1 MRPHRVLALA
11 LTALLAP
18 LTALAAAP
26 QQTASALLDR
36 LQAGDL
42 AAVEAEFT
50 PAMAKAVPPDKLAE
64 AWRTLSTQLGAL
76 QQRGPASEREQHGLR
91 VIEQRLQFERGAL
104 LAHVSIDADGKIAGL
119 LFTPAPPP
127 APPPPAADAGFSEQA
142 FAVGPLPGT
151 LALPA
156 GKGPF
161 PAVVLV
167 HGSGP
172 QDRDETIGP
181 NRPFLDVA
189 RGLAAQGI
197 AVLRY
202 DKRTFALPESF
213 AGRINQGFTM
223 DDETTDDAV
232 AAVAALARTPGID
245 PARIVVMGHSQG
257 GMLAARVAGRSGK
270 TAGIVLWAAPARPLL
285 DLLIEQNRYL
295 LSQEHPPSPQR
306 QAALAELERRV
317 AKVRGSGKV
326 ARSDSPL
333 DVPATYWRAFD
344 QIDPVADVRALG
356 PMPVLWLQGE
366 RDFQVTAP
374 DWQRWQQALADDPH
388 ATLHRYAALNHLG
401 IAGSGAPGPAEY
413 ATPGHVDPALIADV
427 AAWVRALPASHGAAP

>member
-1 MRPHRVLALA
+1 MRRRRVPAYALV
-11 LTALLAP
+11 ALLAP
-18 LTALAAAP
+18 LAASAAAP
-26 QQTASALLDR
+26 QQTAGALLDR

-42 AAVEAEFT
+42 TAVEARFT
-50 PAMAKAVPPDKLAE
+50 PAIAQAVPPEKLAE
-64 AWRTLSTQLGAL
+64 AWRRLSAQLGAL
-76 QQRGPASEREQHGLR
+76 QQRGPASERQQQGLT

-119 LFTPAPPP
+119 LFTPAAPP
-127 APPPPAADAGFSEQA
+127 AAPPPAADAGFTEQA

-197 AVLRY
+197 AVLRC
-202 DKRTFALPESF
+202 DKRTFAMPERF
-213 AGRINQGFTM
+213 AGRMEQDFTM

-232 AAVAALARTPGID
+232 AAIAALARTPGID
-245 PARIVVMGHSQG
+245 PRRIFVMGHSQG
-257 GMLAARVAGRSGK
+257 GMLAARIARMSGK
-270 TAGIVLWAAPARPLL
+270 TAGIVLWAAPARSLL
-285 DLLIEQNRYL
+285 DLLIDQNRYL
-295 LSQEHPPSPQR
+295 LQLQVTPSAQD
-306 QAALAELERRV
+306 QARLAEIERRV
-317 AKVRGSGKV
+317 AKVRGDGAV
-326 ARSDSPL
+326 ARTDSPL
-333 DVPATYWRAFD
+333 DLPADYWRAFD
-344 QIDPVADVRALG
+344 KVDPVADVLALRQ
-356 PMPVLWLQGE
+356 PVLWLQGE

-374 DWQRWQQALADDPH
+374 DWQRWQQALGGDAR
-388 ATLHRYAALNHLG
+388 ATLHRYAQLNHLG

-413 ATPGHVDPALIADV
+413 AQPGHVDPQRIADT
-427 AAWVRALPASHGAAP
+427 AQWIRAQR

>member
-1 MRPHRVLALA
+1 MRPLR
-11 LTALLAP
+11 LLAP
-18 LTALAAAP
+18 ALAALLVPLAALAAAP

-50 PAMAKAVPPDKLAE
+50 PAMAKAVPPEKLAE
-64 AWRTLSTQLGAL
+64 AWRTLSAQLGAL
-76 QQRGPASEREQHGLR
+76 QQRGPASERQQQGLT

-119 LFTPAPPP
+119 LFTPAAPPP
-127 APPPPAADAGFSEQA
+127 APPPAADAGFTEQA

-172 QDRDETIGP
+172 HDRDETIGP

-202 DKRTFALPESF
+202 DKRTFAMPESF
-213 AGRINQGFTM
+213 AGRMEAGFTM

-232 AAVAALARTPGID
+232 AAVATLARTPGID
-245 PARIVVMGHSQG
+245 PKRIFVMGHSQG
-257 GMLAARVAGRSGK
+257 GMLAARIARMSGK
-270 TAGIVLWAAPARPLL
+270 TAGIVLWAAPARSLL
-285 DLLIEQNRYL
+285 DLLLDQNRYL
-295 LSQEHPPSPQR
+295 LGLQGAPS
-306 QAALAELERRV
+306 AEGKARVAEIERRV
-317 AKVRGSGKV
+317 AKVRGDGAV
-326 ARSDSPL
+326 ARNDSPQDL
-333 DVPATYWRAFD
+333 PAAYWRAFD
-344 QIDPVADVRALG
+344 KVDPVADVLALRQ
-356 PMPVLWLQGE
+356 PVLWLQGE

-374 DWQRWQQALADDPH
+374 DWQRWQQALGQDPR
-388 ATLHRYAALNHLG
+388 ATLHRYPQLNHLG
-401 IAGSGAPGPAEY
+401 IAGTGTPGPAEY
-413 ATPGHVDPALIADV
+413 AQPGHVDPQLIADT
-427 AAWVRALPASHGAAP
+427 AHWIGAQR

>member
-1 MRPHRVLALA
+1 MHPHQCLAVALA
-11 LTALLAP
+11 
-18 LTALAAAP
+18 ALAAAP

-50 PAMAKAVPPDKLAE
+50 PAMAKALPPETLAA
-64 AWRTLSTQLGAL
+64 AWRTLSAQLGPL
-76 QQRGPASEREQHGLR
+76 QQRGPVSERQQQGLR

-127 APPPPAADAGFSEQA
+127 AAPAPPADAGFTEQA

-151 LALPA
+151 LARPA

-181 NRPFLDVA
+181 NRPFLDIA

-202 DKRTFALPESF
+202 DKRTFALPQSV
-213 AGRINQGFTM
+213 AGRMDDGFTM

-257 GMLAARVAGRSGK
+257 GMLAARIARRSGK

-295 LSQEHPPSPQR
+295 LRQEHPPSPQR
-306 QAALAELERRV
+306 QAALAEIERRV
-317 AKVRGSGKV
+317 AKVRGDGEV

-333 DVPATYWRAFD
+333 DVPAAYWRAFD
-344 QIDPVADVRALG
+344 RIDPVADVSALAQ
-356 PMPVLWLQGE
+356 PVLWLQGE

-374 DWQRWQQALADDPH
+374 DWQRWQQALAHDPH
-388 ATLHRYAALNHLG
+388 ATLHRYPALNHLG
-401 IAGSGAPGPAEY
+401 IAGSGAPGPGEY

-427 AAWVRALPASHGAAP
+427 VAWVRALPASRGAAP